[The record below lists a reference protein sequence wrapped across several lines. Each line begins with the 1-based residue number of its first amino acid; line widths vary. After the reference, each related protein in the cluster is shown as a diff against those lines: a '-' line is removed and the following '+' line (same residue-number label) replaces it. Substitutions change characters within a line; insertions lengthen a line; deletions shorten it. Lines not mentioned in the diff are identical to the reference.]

1 MLCPWLY
8 LTFALSLNQFTQEVI
23 KMKRLSIVGLAAL
36 LISVPFSSIPG
47 FASAAPQSIL
57 AQNVQNQPKVQLRLT
72 AAKKIVQKD
81 ATGVSKVTWQSL
93 QGNVTV
99 QPGDVIRYTVTGAN
113 NGDRE
118 ASNLVVT
125 QPIPKQTAYVL
136 NSSTTIKSTA
146 TVTYSIDN
154 GKTFV
159 AKPTVKVKLANGKV
173 ETRPAPAEAYT
184 HVRWKFNNAIA
195 AKSTVA
201 AAYQVRV
208 K

>member
-1 MLCPWLY
+1 
-8 LTFALSLNQFTQEVI
+8 
-23 KMKRLSIVGLAAL
+23 MKRSFFVGLGAIAL
-36 LISVPFSSIPG
+36 LASGSFATELPVIASLLPG
-47 FASAAPQSIL
+47 TAV
-57 AQNVQNQPKVQLRLT
+57 AQNPQAKRQVQLNLT
-72 AAKKIVQKD
+72 AAKKVVQKSSD
-81 ATGVSKVTWQSL
+81 GKQQVSWQSL

-113 NGDRE
+113 NGDRP
-118 ASNLVVT
+118 ATNLVVT

-136 NSSTTIKSTA
+136 NSSSTIKSTA

-159 AKPTVKVKLANGKV
+159 AKPTVQVKLANGKV
-173 ETRPAPAEAYT
+173 ETRPAPAEVYT
-184 HVRWKFNNAIA
+184 HVRWKFTSAIA

>member
-1 MLCPWLY
+1 
-8 LTFALSLNQFTQEVI
+8 
-23 KMKRLSIVGLAAL
+23 MKRSFLIGLGAVAL
-36 LISVPFSSIPG
+36 LVSSS
-47 FASAAPQSIL
+47 FATELPAIANLLPQIKV
-57 AQNVQNQPKVQLRLT
+57 AQNTQVKAQVQLNLA
-72 AAKKIVQKD
+72 AAKKIVEQTSDGKQQ
-81 ATGVSKVTWQSL
+81 VSWQSL

-113 NGDRE
+113 KGDRP

-125 QPIPKQTAYVL
+125 QPIPSQTAYIL
-136 NSSTTIKSTA
+136 NSSATINNTA

-159 AKPTVKVKLANGKV
+159 AKPTVQVKLADGKV

-184 HVRWKFNNAIA
+184 HVRWKFTNAIA
-195 AKSTVA
+195 AKSTVS

>member
-1 MLCPWLY
+1 
-8 LTFALSLNQFTQEVI
+8 
-23 KMKRLSIVGLAAL
+23 MKRSAIIGLAAML
-36 LISVPFSSIPG
+36 VSVPFTSIPG
-47 FASAAPQSIL
+47 FATTAPKSIL

-81 ATGVSKVTWQSL
+81 AQGKDKVTWQSL

-99 QPGDVIRYTVTGAN
+99 QPGDVIRYTVMGAN
-113 NGDRE
+113 NGDRP
-118 ASNLVVT
+118 ANNLVVT

-136 NSSTTIKSTA
+136 NSSATIKNTA
-146 TVTYSIDN
+146 TVTYSINN

-159 AKPTVKVKLANGKV
+159 AKPTVQVKLANGKI

-184 HVRWKFNNAIA
+184 HVRWKFNDAIA
-195 AKSTVA
+195 VKSTVGA
-201 AAYQVRV
+201 VYQVRV

>member
-1 MLCPWLY
+1 
-8 LTFALSLNQFTQEVI
+8 
-23 KMKRLSIVGLAAL
+23 MKRLSIIGLAAL
-36 LISVPFSSIPG
+36 LVSVPFTSIPG
-47 FASAAPQSIL
+47 LATTAPKNTL
-57 AQNVQNQPKVQLRLT
+57 AQNVQTQPKVQLRLT

-81 ATGVSKVTWQSL
+81 AQGKNKVTWQSL

-99 QPGDVIRYTVTGAN
+99 KPGDVIRYIVIGAN

-136 NSSTTIKSTA
+136 NSSTTIKTTA

-159 AKPTVKVKLANGKV
+159 AKPTVQVKLANGKV
-173 ETRPAPAEAYT
+173 ETRNAPAEAYT
-184 HVRWKFNNAIA
+184 HVRWKFTNAIA
-195 AKSTVA
+195 AKSTIA

>member
-1 MLCPWLY
+1 
-8 LTFALSLNQFTQEVI
+8 
-23 KMKRLSIVGLAAL
+23 MKRSFLIGLGAVAL
-36 LISVPFSSIPG
+36 LASSSFVTELP
-47 FASAAPQSIL
+47 AVANLLPQTAI
-57 AQNVQNQPKVQLRLT
+57 AQNTQVKRQVQLNLA
-72 AAKKIVQKD
+72 AAKKVVEQTSDGKQQ
-81 ATGVSKVTWQSL
+81 VSWQPL

-113 NGDRE
+113 NGSRP
-118 ASNLVVT
+118 ANNLVVT
-125 QPIPKQTAYVL
+125 QPIPRQTAYIL
-136 NSSTTIKSTA
+136 NSSSTINSTA

-159 AKPTVKVKLANGKV
+159 AKPTVQVKLTDGKV

-184 HVRWKFNNAIA
+184 HVRWKFTNAIA
-195 AKSTVA
+195 AKSQVA

>member
-1 MLCPWLY
+1 
-8 LTFALSLNQFTQEVI
+8 
-23 KMKRLSIVGLAAL
+23 MKRLSIIGLAAL

-47 FASAAPQSIL
+47 FATTTQKSIL
-57 AQNVQNQPKVQLRLT
+57 AQNVQTQPKVQLRLT
-72 AAKKIVQKD
+72 AAKKTIQKD
-81 ATGVSKVTWQSL
+81 AAGKDKVTWQSL
-93 QGNVTV
+93 QGNVVV

-118 ASNLVVT
+118 ANNLVVT

-146 TVTYSIDN
+146 TVTYSINN

-159 AKPTVKVKLANGKV
+159 AKPTVQVKLANGKV
-173 ETRPAPAEAYT
+173 ETRPAPAESYT
-184 HVRWKFNNAIA
+184 HVRWKFTDAIA

>member
-1 MLCPWLY
+1 
-8 LTFALSLNQFTQEVI
+8 
-23 KMKRLSIVGLAAL
+23 MKRLSILGLAAIL
-36 LISVPFSSIPG
+36 VSVPFTSVPSL
-47 FASAAPQSIL
+47 ATTAQTSIL

-81 ATGVSKVTWQSL
+81 AVGKEKVTWQSL

-118 ASNLVVT
+118 ANNLVVT

-159 AKPTVKVKLANGKV
+159 AKPTVQVKLANGKV

-184 HVRWKFNNAIA
+184 HVRWKFNKAIA
-195 AKSTVA
+195 SKSTVA

>member
-1 MLCPWLY
+1 
-8 LTFALSLNQFTQEVI
+8 
-23 KMKRLSIVGLAAL
+23 MKRSFLIGFGAVAL
-36 LISVPFSSIPG
+36 L
-47 FASAAPQSIL
+47 ASGSFVTELPAIANLLPKTAI
-57 AQNVQNQPKVQLRLT
+57 AQNIQAKPQVQLNLT
-72 AAKKIVQKD
+72 AAKKIVGQTNDGKQQ
-81 ATGVSKVTWQSL
+81 VSWQNL

-113 NGDRE
+113 NGDRPTN
-118 ASNLVVT
+118 NLVVT
-125 QPIPKQTAYVL
+125 QPIPRQTAYIL
-136 NSSTTIKSTA
+136 NSSNTINSSA

-159 AKPTVKVKLANGKV
+159 AKPTVKVKLTDGKV

-184 HVRWKFNNAIA
+184 HVRWKFTSAIA
-195 AKSTVA
+195 AKSKVA

>member
-1 MLCPWLY
+1 
-8 LTFALSLNQFTQEVI
+8 V
-23 KMKRLSIVGLAAL
+23 KRLTIIGLAAL
-36 LISVPFSSIPG
+36 LVSVPFATAPG
-47 FASAAPQSIL
+47 FATTVQKDIL
-57 AQNVQNQPKVQLRLT
+57 AQNVQNQPKVQLKLT

-81 ATGVSKVTWQSL
+81 AQGKDKVTWQSL

-99 QPGDVIRYTVTGAN
+99 KPGDIIRYMVIGAN

-118 ASNLVVT
+118 ANNLIVT

-159 AKPTVKVKLANGKV
+159 AKPTVQVKLANGKV

-184 HVRWKFNNAIA
+184 HVRWKFTNAIA
-195 AKSTVA
+195 AKSIVA